1 MPFPLPSWL
10 YVIVTVAGA
19 VAVLTWR
26 AAETRSP
33 VTPAKIVIPPLG
45 MSTGL
50 SMFLVPVTRVPW
62 NWALGAVAIGA
73 TLFAW
78 PLIRASTLTRVGDHI
93 LLQRSKAFLWLLI
106 GLVVVRFALRAYV
119 ERTVSTP
126 QTGALFFL
134 LGLGAVV
141 RWRALMLRD
150 YLRLVAA
157 PIAARQPP
165 AYFSPPS
172 EKPASTSDFR

>member
-1 MPFPLPSWL
+1 MPFNLPPWL
-10 YVIVTVAGA
+10 YAVVTVAGA
-19 VAVLTWR
+19 VVVLTWR

-33 VTPAKIVIPPLG
+33 VTLPKIIIPPLG

-50 SMFLVPVTRVPW
+50 AMFFAPVTRVPW
-62 NWALGAVAIGA
+62 SWAIATLFLGA

-78 PLIRASTLTRVGDHI
+78 PLIRSSTLTRVGDQI
-93 LLQRSKAFLWLLI
+93 LMQRSKAFLWLLL
-106 GLVVVRFALRAYV
+106 GLVAVRFALRAYV

-141 RWRALMLRD
+141 RWRLLMLRD
-150 YLRLVAA
+150 YRRLLAQPAVAE
-157 PIAARQPP
+157 RGQP
-165 AYFSPPS
+165 
-172 EKPASTSDFR
+172 EQQR